1 VQEVEA
7 VSHLPLVGGPGG
19 FAFEVE
25 GKPYVQGAGA
35 PTTDEHTIT
44 PRYLQTMGI
53 PLLQG
58 RVLAPTDREGTPNV
72 AVINE
77 TLARAHWPGEDPV
90 GRRLKRVWNDE
101 WITVVGV
108 VGDVKYKGL
117 ASKIE
122 PGIYRPFVQA
132 PTRNMSLVV
141 RTSQDPAALAA
152 SLRDAVASI
161 DATVPVS
168 EIRTVDQLL
177 ASSVATS
184 RFTTVLLA
192 AFATVALTLAA
203 IGIYGVLSYAVSR
216 RAREIGVR
224 MALGARRGDVLR
236 MVLGRALVLAGL
248 GTVAGVGAALATTR
262 VLETLLFGVSTTDTV
277 TFAVV
282 PILLVAVAFLAAYA
296 PASRATR
303 MDPTTALR
311 LE

>member
-1 VQEVEA
+1 VQVLVGTMSADIPRVEEIGLDRWVLGFTLVTSALTGLGFGAIPAVRSSRSDVQACLKAEERGSSASFGRAASLLVIGEVAVAVLLVIGAGLLIRSFAELLRVDPGFRSERIITARITPLPTRYGDDSRTRALYEELLARVGALPGVQEVEA

-122 PGIYRPFVQA
+122 PGIYRPI
-132 PTRNMSLVV
+132 
-141 RTSQDPAALAA
+141 PAGAL
-152 SLRDAVASI
+152 
-161 DATVPVS
+161 
-168 EIRTVDQLL
+168 E
-177 ASSVATS
+177 
-184 RFTTVLLA
+184 
-192 AFATVALTLAA
+192 
-203 IGIYGVLSYAVSR
+203 
-216 RAREIGVR
+216 
-224 MALGARRGDVLR
+224 
-236 MVLGRALVLAGL
+236 
-248 GTVAGVGAALATTR
+248 
-262 VLETLLFGVSTTDTV
+262 
-277 TFAVV
+277 
-282 PILLVAVAFLAAYA
+282 
-296 PASRATR
+296 
-303 MDPTTALR
+303 
-311 LE
+311 